1 MALQIALSDSPIG
14 AAFPAAYARIPAGRS
29 LKDTVHIQVD
39 FYADEAAKI
48 AEKQIVKQLFFTAPV
63 SALDVQ
69 AGDHPHA
76 PYYRYLKT
84 LPDFEGALDV

>member
-1 MALQIALSDSPIG
+1 MALQIALSESPLG
-14 AAFPAAYARIPAGRS
+14 ASFPAAYAHIPAGRS
-29 LKDTVHIQVD
+29 SKEHVHIQVD
-39 FYADEAAKI
+39 YYADSAARA
-48 AEKQIVKQLFFTAPV
+48 AEKRIIQQLFFTAPI